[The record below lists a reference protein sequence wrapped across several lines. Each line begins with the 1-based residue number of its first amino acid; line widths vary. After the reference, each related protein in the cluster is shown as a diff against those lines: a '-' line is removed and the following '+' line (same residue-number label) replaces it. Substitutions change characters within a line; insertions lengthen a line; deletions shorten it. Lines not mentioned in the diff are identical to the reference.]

1 MKIVVLDGYT
11 LNPGDLDWDGMENL
25 GGLTVYEK
33 TLPGDTLSRI
43 GNAEAVFTNKT
54 LLTREAIEK
63 APNLAFI
70 GVLATGYNVVDLSAA
85 RERNIPICNVPA
97 YSTQSVAQ
105 FVFALLLELCHHV
118 AQHNKAVQKGRWTN
132 SPHFCFWDTPLIEL
146 AGKTMGIIG
155 FGRIGQTTA
164 NIARAFGMK
173 VLAYSPSRKGPD
185 DLTLDEVLEN
195 SDVISLHC
203 PLNDQ
208 TKHIIR
214 QETIAKMKDG
224 AILIN
229 TARGP
234 LINEQDVRDAL
245 ISGKLYAAAMDV
257 ASEEPIRADSPLLG
271 LDNCLITPHIAW
283 APKEARQRLM
293 DIAVANL
300 RAFLDGKPQ
309 NVVN

>member
-11 LNPGDLDWDGMENL
+11 LNPGDLAWDELKKL
-25 GGLTVYEK
+25 GSLTVYEK
-33 TLPGDTLSRI
+33 TLPEDTLSRI

-54 LLTREAIEK
+54 LLTKDIMEK

-70 GVLATGYNVVDLSAA
+70 GVLATGYNVVDLQAA
-85 RERNIPICNVPA
+85 RERSIPVCNVPA
-97 YSTQSVAQ
+97 YSTSSVAQ
-105 FVFALLLELCHHV
+105 FVFALLLEVCHHV
-118 AQHNKAVQKGRWTN
+118 AHHNKAVQEGRWTN

-146 AGKTMGIIG
+146 ADKTMGIIG
-155 FGRIGQTTA
+155 YGRIGQATA
-164 NIARAFGMK
+164 YIARAFGMK
-173 VLAYSPSRKGPD
+173 VLAYSPSRKGPVD
-185 DLTLDEVLEN
+185 ATLDEVLKN

-203 PLNDQ
+203 PLTEK

-224 AILIN
+224 VILIN

-234 LINEQDVRDAL
+234 LINEADLRNAL
-245 ISGKLYAAAMDV
+245 TSGKLYAAAMDV
-257 ASEEPIRADSPLLG
+257 ASEEPIGADSPLLG
-271 LDNCLITPHIAW
+271 LDNCMITPHIAW

-300 RAFLDGKPQ
+300 QSFLDGKPQ